1 MSNDVIAQTPPARG
15 GVPTEPKPRG
25 LAAKANHFF
34 GRLGLHA
41 ATTRNMRKARKDP
54 SYGIPVRGKRVLITG
69 SSSGIGEAA
78 AYRFGKLGAHVI
90 LVARRAEELAAVAER
105 IRSAGGQA
113 DFYPCDL
120 RDLDALDAL
129 VAEVI
134 AKHGGVDVLINNA
147 GHSIRRRTV
156 EQLERWHDVERTM
169 QINYF
174 SAMRLI
180 RGFLPG
186 MAERGDGH
194 IVSVASWGVVHEVN
208 PLFAPYIASKS
219 ALAQV
224 TRTIGTEL
232 LNKGIHGTTLYF
244 PLVRTPMIAPTEEY
258 NNIPALTSDE
268 AAEWMTLA
276 VRVRPVRVVSK
287 VSWWI
292 GLFNAILPQQVNK
305 VIMREARR
313 R

>member
-1 MSNDVIAQTPPARG
+1 
-15 GVPTEPKPRG
+15 
-25 LAAKANHFF
+25 
-34 GRLGLHA
+34 
-41 ATTRNMRKARKDP
+41 MRKARKDP
-54 SYGIPVRGKRVLITG
+54 SYGLPIRGKRVLITG
-69 SSSGIGEAA
+69 SSSGIGEHA
-78 AYRFGKLGAHVI
+78 AYRFGKLGAHVL
-90 LVARRAEELAAVAER
+90 LVARRAEELEAVAER
-105 IRSAGGQA
+105 IRAAGGQA
-113 DFYPCDL
+113 DFFPCDL

-129 VAEVI
+129 VADVV

-186 MAERGDGH
+186 MIERGDGH
-194 IVSVASWGVVHEVN
+194 VISVASWGVVHEVN
-208 PLFAPYIASKS
+208 PRFAPYIAAKS

-232 LNKGIHGTTLYF
+232 LRKGVHGTTLYF

-258 NNIPALTSDE
+258 NELPALTSDE
-268 AAEWMTLA
+268 AAEWMELA
-276 VRVRPVRVVSK
+276 ARTRPVRVVAK
-287 VSWWI
+287 VSWGI
-292 GLFNAILPQQVNK
+292 GLFNALVPKFVNSFL
-305 VIMREARR
+305 MREAGRR
-313 R
+313 